1 MTLPSQPALL
11 FIISGPAGCGKTTLC
26 DRMLEAV
33 PAVKRVVT
41 STTRPP
47 REGETDRVDYYFF
60 DELSFRKKVAAGDFY
75 EYAEVHSR
83 FYGTLKS
90 EIDEKMAD
98 GVDLLLNID
107 VQGAA
112 SFRRC
117 AAEEPRLRD
126 RVVTIFLMPPNAEE
140 LERRLRGRGS
150 DAEADIQ
157 LRLKTA
163 HEEMAQYPEYDYCL
177 VSGDREADFA
187 NLKAIYAAEKMR
199 VRTR

>member
-1 MTLPSQPALL
+1 
-11 FIISGPAGCGKTTLC
+11 
-26 DRMLEAV
+26 ML
-33 PAVKRVVT
+33 KRVVT

-47 REGETDRVDYYFF
+47 REGETDKVDYYFF
-60 DELSFRKKVAAGDFY
+60 EESTFRKKVAAGDFY

-90 EIDEKMAD
+90 EIDHKLAD

-112 SFRRC
+112 AFRKC

-126 RVVTIFLMPPNAEE
+126 RVITIFLMPPDHGE

-150 DAEADIQ
+150 DPEPDIL

-163 HEEMAQYPEYDYCL
+163 KEEMAQYGDYDYCL
-177 VSGDREADFA
+177 VSGDRESDFKR
-187 NLKAIYAAEKMR
+187 LQAIYTAERMR
-199 VRTR
+199 VRSETKTV